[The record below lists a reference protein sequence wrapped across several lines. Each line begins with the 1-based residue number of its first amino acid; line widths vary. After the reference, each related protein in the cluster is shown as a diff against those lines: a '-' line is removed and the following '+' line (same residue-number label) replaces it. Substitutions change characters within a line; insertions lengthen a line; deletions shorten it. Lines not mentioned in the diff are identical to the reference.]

1 MVPDHRRLLLS
12 SGACSDFLFD
22 GETCLLLW
30 QSQMLCRSF
39 KEQIRIPLFL
49 TPNVET
55 NLRALLIP
63 DSFESLRISNIS
75 DQLGSKHMIFFF
87 LLQSLFLK
95 LASGCFF
102 VSQKEE
108 GHRSPRRRVLDGN
121 FSGKAGGS
129 SLPGSSALVGLSLS
143 RCCPLKA

>member
-1 MVPDHRRLLLS
+1 MVLLLS
-12 SGACSDFLFD
+12 VEPDLTFSFD

-30 QSQMLCRSF
+30 QSQMLCGSF

-55 NLRALLIP
+55 NLRVLLIP

-87 LLQSLFLK
+87 FLLQSLFLK
-95 LASGCFF
+95 HASGCFF

-108 GHRSPRRRVLDGN
+108 GSCSPE
-121 FSGKAGGS
+121 GGCWIKTS
-129 SLPGSSALVGLSLS
+129 PGRQEAAL
-143 RCCPLKA
+143 

>member
-1 MVPDHRRLLLS
+1 MVLFLS
-12 SGACSDFLFD
+12 VELDLTFPSD

-30 QSQMLCRSF
+30 QSQMLCGSF
-39 KEQIRIPLFL
+39 KEETRIPLFL

-63 DSFESLRISNIS
+63 DSFESLRISNVS
-75 DQLGSKHMIFFF
+75 DQLGSKHMIFSFF

-95 LASGCFF
+95 HASGCFF
-102 VSQKEE
+102 VFQKEE
-108 GHRSPRRRVLDGN
+108 GNCSPEGNRN

-129 SLPGSSALVGLSLS
+129 SIGV
-143 RCCPLKA
+143 